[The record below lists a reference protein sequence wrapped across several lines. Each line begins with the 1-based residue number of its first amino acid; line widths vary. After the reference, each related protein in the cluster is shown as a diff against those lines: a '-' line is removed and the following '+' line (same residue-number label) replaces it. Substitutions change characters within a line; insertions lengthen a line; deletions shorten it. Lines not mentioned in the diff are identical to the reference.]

1 MRETRTSGSVG
12 APPGDRRGYP
22 TLPNAFRDLAAHDV
36 FVDLVVVLD
45 VNIDGDGDLNLVGE
59 R

>member
-1 MRETRTSGSVG
+1 VVFDDASH
-12 APPGDRRGYP
+12 
-22 TLPNAFRDLAAHDV
+22 LPIAFWELAAHDV
-36 FVDLVVVLD
+36 VVDLVVVLD